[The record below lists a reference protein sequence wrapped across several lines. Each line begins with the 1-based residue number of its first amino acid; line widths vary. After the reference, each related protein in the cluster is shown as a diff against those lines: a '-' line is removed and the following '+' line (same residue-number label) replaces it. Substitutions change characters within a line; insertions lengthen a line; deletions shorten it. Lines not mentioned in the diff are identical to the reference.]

1 MRIIGK
7 DPADDK
13 RKINKASAKQEKR
26 TANSYKGSRNARS
39 GAGWLRKNDVR
50 AENFLIENKL
60 TTGLTQITLKALD
73 LVELRERAI
82 IENRLPVLQFDIGGR
97 RYVVIPEDDFLE
109 KGLEICHGSTD
120 IGHGQIQV
128 DSQRVLAASCLGHQR
143 TRQSTHNDI
152 VLRTQNQF

>member
-13 RKINKASAKQEKR
+13 RKINKASVKQEKR

-82 IENRLPVLQFDIGGR
+82 IEERVPILQFDIGGR

-109 KGLEICHGSTD
+109 MIDED
-120 IGHGQIQV
+120 
-128 DSQRVLAASCLGHQR
+128 
-143 TRQSTHNDI
+143 
-152 VLRTQNQF
+152 